1 MPDQQVVQPLK
12 RVVRVATETDM
23 KTLERNKKRADE
35 AFIICKQKIEDRGLE
50 MNLVTAECT
59 FDMNKLLFYFT
70 ADGRVDFRELVKDLA
85 SVFRTRIELRQIGV
99 RDEAKMIGGLG
110 CCGREL
116 CCSSYLD
123 DFHPVSINMA
133 KDQNLS
139 LNPAKISG
147 VCGRLMC
154 CLKYEHEAYAELQ
167 KVTPRQGS
175 VVDTPEGRGK
185 VVSTQML
192 RGTCKVQLDDSPEHS
207 LTEFQCTQCCMVKG
221 ACRNRQN
228 AAAMAEER
236 RKREGSGGCCRSRT
250 QKKDAPKRARL
261 RIRSRSSRVRRASLP
276 RSRLQEMNCPKMLRM
291 SCLRTVK
298 VRRAVAAAEAEDAA
312 ASRIAKTVLRN
323 RIPAKNE
330 KKSETAWFRPF
341 LNFPIYLTNCV
352 LPISRDTNLTPKC
365 SHSLQQFRCVLL
377 LRTENVNVC
386 VVCCRNIRMAKPLA
400 DYADRYARFQ
410 CPRSK
415 GMSQLM

>member
-1 MPDQQVVQPLK
+1 MTTIIGVRFKSNGKMYYFDPQGLEIAPGTGVIVETARGVEYGDCVQGNTDVPDQQVVQPLK

-185 VVSTQML
+185 VISTQML

-236 RKREGSGGCCRSRT
+236 RKRED
-250 QKKDAPKRARL
+250 QEDAAAPAPKRMHRKRARL

-291 SCLRTVK
+291 SRLRTVK

-312 ASRIAKTVLRN
+312 ASRMAKTVLRN

-330 KKSETAWFRPF
+330 KKSETVWFRSF
-341 LNFPIYLTNCV
+341 
-352 LPISRDTNLTPKC
+352 S
-365 SHSLQQFRCVLL
+365 
-377 LRTENVNVC
+377 VC
-386 VVCCRNIRMAKPLA
+386 
-400 DYADRYARFQ
+400 Q
-410 CPRSK
+410 
-415 GMSQLM
+415 

>member
-1 MPDQQVVQPLK
+1 M
-12 RVVRVATETDM
+12 
-23 KTLERNKKRADE
+23 
-35 AFIICKQKIEDRGLE
+35 
-50 MNLVTAECT
+50 
-59 FDMNKLLFYFT
+59 
-70 ADGRVDFRELVKDLA
+70 
-85 SVFRTRIELRQIGV
+85 FRTRIELRQIGV

-185 VVSTQML
+185 VISTQML

-236 RKREGSGGCCRSRT
+236 RKRED
-250 QKKDAPKRARL
+250 QEDAAAPAPKKDAPKRARL

-276 RSRLQEMNCPKMLRM
+276 CSRLQEMNCPKMLRM

-330 KKSETAWFRPF
+330 KKRAKPYGFALFAQIQP
-341 LNFPIYLTNCV
+341 
-352 LPISRDTNLTPKC
+352 LP
-365 SHSLQQFRCVLL
+365 SLQAQ
-377 LRTENVNVC
+377 
-386 VVCCRNIRMAKPLA
+386 
-400 DYADRYARFQ
+400 
-410 CPRSK
+410 
-415 GMSQLM
+415 

>member
-1 MPDQQVVQPLK
+1 MAEVIGVRFKNMGKVYYFDPNSEKLSADDHVVVETARGVECGEVAMANRDVADDSIVQPLK
-12 RVVRVATETDM
+12 KVIRKATKDDLRRVAENELKAKNAFTQCE
-23 KTLERNKKRADE
+23 KKIAE
-35 AFIICKQKIEDRGLE
+35 RGLE
-50 MNLVTAECT
+50 MKLVDVEYT
-59 FDMNKLLFYFT
+59 FDNSKILFYFT

-85 SVFRTRIELRQIGV
+85 GIFHTRIELRQIGV

-185 VVSTQML
+185 VISTQML

-236 RKREGSGGCCRSRT
+236 RKREDQEDADAT
-250 QKKDAPKRARL
+250 APKKDAPK
-261 RIRSRSSRVRRASLP
+261 
-276 RSRLQEMNCPKMLRM
+276 
-291 SCLRTVK
+291 
-298 VRRAVAAAEAEDAA
+298 
-312 ASRIAKTVLRN
+312 
-323 RIPAKNE
+323 
-330 KKSETAWFRPF
+330 KSETPHQKPQQPRP
-341 LNFPIYLTNCV
+341 PRKPAPQQTAGDE
-352 LPISRDTNLTPKC
+352 LPEDAQNELSPDGEGAPRRRRRRGGRRRRKPNG
-365 SHSLQQFRCVLL
+365 
-377 LRTENVNVC
+377 ENGAPEQN
-386 VVCCRNIRMAKPLA
+386 
-400 DYADRYARFQ
+400 
-410 CPRSK
+410 S
-415 GMSQLM
+415 GEE